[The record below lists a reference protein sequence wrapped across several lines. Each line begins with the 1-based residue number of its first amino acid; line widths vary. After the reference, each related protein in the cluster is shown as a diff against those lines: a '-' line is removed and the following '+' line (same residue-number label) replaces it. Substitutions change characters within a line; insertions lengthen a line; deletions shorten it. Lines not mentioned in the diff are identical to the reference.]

1 MQQVGTLQQTE
12 VQALRQQVQALQQQ
26 QHSPQQQQHSP
37 QQQQHSPQLQL
48 QGPKNGYDVEAEELA
63 TELRTEIRL
72 KRECAELE
80 RQRILEDKMIK
91 VTELH
96 KRARFASP

>member
-12 VQALRQQVQALQQQ
+12 VQALQQQVQALQQQ
-26 QHSPQQQQHSP
+26 LHSPQQQ
-37 QQQQHSPQLQL
+37 L
-48 QGPKNGYDVEAEELA
+48 QGPRSGYDVEAEELA

-72 KRECAELE
+72 KREYAQLE

-96 KRARFASP
+96 KRARY